1 MTGLAGIPAQRLHN
15 HKLENVRLA
24 RPDAVI
30 AWLGAVQAQEYA
42 HAKWALALR
51 LRGATEERL
60 EAAFTDGA
68 ILRTHVM
75 RPTWHFVLPED
86 IRWMQALT
94 GPRIHAANA
103 RRYRE
108 LELDERTLHR
118 SSDIIV
124 EALAG
129 GKFLT
134 RPELGATLEG
144 HGIPASGQ
152 RLSYIVMRA
161 EIHGLICSGPRQGKQ
176 FTYARLS
183 ERAPHARTLPRDEA
197 LALLVRR
204 YFTSHGPAQVNDF
217 VWWSGLTAADTRAG
231 LEMNGPHLISETIA
245 GKTYWRAASAP
256 TVETAPPGAI
266 LLPPYDEYIS
276 YRDRTAIVEPGQA
289 FPATNAEFNAMIAIR
304 GVIVGTWRRTLARDR
319 ALVETRPLRPLTAGE
334 RDMLAQAATRYADYL
349 GLPVDLET

>member
-15 HKLENVRLA
+15 QKLENADLD
-24 RPDAVI
+24 RPDEVV

-51 LRGATEERL
+51 LHDAKEGPL
-60 EAAFTDGA
+60 EAAFNDGA

-75 RPTWHFVLPED
+75 RPTWHFVRPED
-86 IRWMQALT
+86 ILWIQALT

-108 LELDERTLHR
+108 LELDEHVLRR

-129 GKFLT
+129 GRFRT
-134 RPELGATLEG
+134 RPELGAVLER
-144 HGIPASGQ
+144 HSIPASGQ

-161 EIHGLICSGPRQGKQ
+161 EIHGLICSGPRRGKQ
-176 FTYARLS
+176 FTYALLS
-183 ERAPHARTLPRDEA
+183 ERAPSARMVPRDQA

-204 YFTSHGPAQVNDF
+204 YFTSHGPAQVSDF

-231 LEMNGPHLISETIA
+231 LDMNRSHLVSETIA
-245 GKTYWRAASAP
+245 GKTYWQAASASI
-256 TVETAPPGAI
+256 VETVSPRAI
-266 LLPPYDEYIS
+266 FLPDYDEYIS
-276 YRDRTAIVEPGQA
+276 YRDRTAIVEPGHA
-289 FPATNAEFNAMIAIR
+289 FPATNAEFNAMIAMQ
-304 GVIVGTWRRTLARDR
+304 GVIVGTWRRTLTRER
-319 ALVETRPLRPLTAGE
+319 ALVETRPLRPLTADE
-334 RDMLAQAATRYADYL
+334 RDMLAEAATRYGNYL
-349 GLPVDLET
+349 GLPVNLQ